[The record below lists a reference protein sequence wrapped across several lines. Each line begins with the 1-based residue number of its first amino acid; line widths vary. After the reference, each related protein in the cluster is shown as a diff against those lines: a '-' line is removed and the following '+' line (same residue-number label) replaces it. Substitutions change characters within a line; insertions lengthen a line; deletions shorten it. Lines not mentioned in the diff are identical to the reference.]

1 MAPTA
6 HLVGTMVAART
17 YSVMTAT
24 QSARPMIRC
33 AGGPWET
40 RTSMDREKMKI
51 TRIKMAMRLSRNSNG
66 APGAGRSRPPI
77 SAIDPIPA
85 FYAYPVGE
93 HCNPIP

>member
-1 MAPTA
+1 
-6 HLVGTMVAART
+6 
-17 YSVMTAT
+17 
-24 QSARPMIRC
+24 
-33 AGGPWET
+33 
-40 RTSMDREKMKI
+40 MDREKMKI

-85 FYAYPVGE
+85 FCAYPVGE